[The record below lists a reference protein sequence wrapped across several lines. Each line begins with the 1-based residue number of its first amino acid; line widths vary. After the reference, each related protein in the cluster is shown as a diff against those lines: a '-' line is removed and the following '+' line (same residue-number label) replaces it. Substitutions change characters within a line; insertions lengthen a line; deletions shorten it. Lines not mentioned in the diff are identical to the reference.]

1 MINKRTR
8 LFIQFKII
16 NFFHILKTIFH
27 NKKNFLSYL
36 KTFLNVENLSLT
48 SYGRVALFQIV
59 KIIISES
66 NKKTF
71 FIAPYTIPAVI
82 HAILYAGGKVSYIDI
97 DQETGLI
104 DEEKLEK
111 KINDDTAGV
120 IITHLYSNKK
130 DLTNFINKFD
140 KKLYIIEDAAINF
153 GAQIDNKFLGTIGDF
168 GFFSF
173 AMVKNLNTFTGG
185 AIYIKDTNIFKKY
198 ISQKTLKPFP
208 AGKTL
213 NLLITA
219 IFIKLFFNNFSYQF
233 THYFL
238 RFVYLKNI
246 KFILK
251 KIYPILFHNYEKK
264 IPSYYNQDFNWTM
277 NDVGIYNLKNI
288 NKKIDDRI
296 DKANLY
302 KKFLSDEVIIKT
314 KCLNK
319 ENALLEFPIIL
330 KNLNNKDVH
339 DKMMSEGYDIRHT
352 WYINNIKNDANFRK
366 DNFKNTFSLEEKI
379 LCLPLHENISSK
391 DIEKIS
397 SLINRMN

>member
-97 DQETGLI
+97 NQETGLI

-198 ISQKTLKPFP
+198 ISQKALKPFP

>member
-97 DQETGLI
+97 DQKTGLI

-130 DLTNFINKFD
+130 DLINFINKFD

-238 RFVYLKNI
+238 KFVYSKNI
-246 KFILK
+246 KFVLK
-251 KIYPILFHNYEKK
+251 KIYPILFHIYEKK

-288 NKKIDDRI
+288 NKKIQDRI

-302 KKFLSDEVIIKT
+302 KKFLSNEVIKT
-314 KCLNK
+314 ECLNK

-330 KNLNNKDVH
+330 KNLNNKEVH
-339 DKMMSEGYDIRHT
+339 NKMMSEGYDIRHT
-352 WYINNIKNDANFRK
+352 WYINNIKYDANLRK
-366 DNFKNTFSLEEKI
+366 DEFKNTFSLEEKI

-397 SLINRMN
+397 SIINTMN

>member
-111 KINDDTAGV
+111 KINVDTAGV

-198 ISQKTLKPFP
+198 ISQKALKPFP

>member
-1 MINKRTR
+1 M
-8 LFIQFKII
+8 
-16 NFFHILKTIFH
+16 
-27 NKKNFLSYL
+27 
-36 KTFLNVENLSLT
+36 
-48 SYGRVALFQIV
+48 
-59 KIIISES
+59 
-66 NKKTF
+66 
-71 FIAPYTIPAVI
+71 
-82 HAILYAGGKVSYIDI
+82 YAGGKVSYIDI

-111 KINDDTAGV
+111 KINVDTAGV

-198 ISQKTLKPFP
+198 ISQKALKPFP

>member
-97 DQETGLI
+97 NQETGLI